1 MLKFFA
7 PICQYA
13 RGMETPFGRNRS
25 MASHLLHALWLK
37 SSGLHLWVEQTE
49 GHKIVTPELIDAG
62 VFPPAIDSL
71 LRSRPF
77 RHRVET
83 KLLTP
88 KGREVKLAMP
98 TLAFAPEDAVKVLST
113 LASLNA
119 VNTSV
124 DQLATLAPDLQ
135 WLVHLY
141 QGLESFVRAGR
152 VTVKLHYHDQHWYPM
167 WQLSTGLGERG
178 WLAQMLAACPR
189 VILENS
195 GPTVAEDIAAEL
207 PHWITNAILRPLHLA
222 PRKHLWH
229 EFNEALL
236 ASKPLK
242 RGNAALVGAL
252 NKWKDSVTSSDI
264 QFMIQV
270 EEPLTDINTH
280 HDQLLDH
287 HREDAT
293 ADVGDVEQALW
304 AVRVLVR
311 SGQEAPIPVRLSEFD
326 RATKAQLE
334 AMRKEMTFVAP
345 NLGAR
350 TNLASRGIG
359 THEHSRDR
367 SANNGSDTMLTVVS
381 QEYSFAGFDAIFDQ
395 PEISTPA
402 PSLDAHQEQLLQ
414 ALQKVPHAG
423 DFDVYLSTEAFVEFL
438 NRDVPALR
446 SHGYSVLVPKA
457 WSVHEV
463 HALVNVSN
471 PTESTGVSAVGF
483 DSIVNFNWKVSIGD
497 RTLNDAEMEQLI
509 ASKTGLIQLRG
520 KWVMADAASLKA
532 VRNYMQK
539 LAQTQLK
546 HLEAKRNELLEHLA
560 LVDPNS
566 SRAAQLQEELAELET
581 KLRAEQP
588 STGELSRAE
597 MRQLIL
603 EQGEESLIAYEGT
616 QWELALLGQ
625 TTAFEIPAPTVE
637 DIPDTVHASLRPY
650 QHRGVN
656 WIRWMAHNHIG
667 GVLADDMG
675 LGKTLQILTV
685 QALDTRDALEQ
696 GHTRCITVPRKGEPI
711 PAYGPSLVIAP
722 TSVVGNWAREAK
734 KFVPSLKVLVHH
746 GQQRIRD
753 AADFHKFQNYD
764 LVITSYGTASRDAD
778 LLSQVFWQRV
788 SLDEAQSIKNSATR
802 ISKVVR
808 AIPAKHRMALTGTPV
823 ENRLLELR
831 ALLDFCNPGMLGS
844 VSFFRNHFSKPI
856 EVTGDELVADKLRA
870 LTQPFILRRLKS
882 DPTIVA
888 ELPEKEE
895 NIVTVSMT
903 PEQAAMYQA
912 YVQQLQA
919 VIQQSEGMSRRGLIL
934 ASLTKIK
941 QICNHPAHFLGD
953 GSPLVLKGRHRSGKV
968 EELMMIV
975 DNARANDEKLL
986 IFTQYKAFGDLLA
999 PYLSQH
1005 YGSEIPFLHGGVSKT
1020 QRDRMVETFQTPQ
1033 GPPAMVLSLKA
1044 GGTGL
1049 NLTAANIVVHMD
1061 RWWNPAV
1068 ENQATDRAY
1077 RIGQDKNVMVYKLI
1091 TAGTLEERIQEIIEG
1106 KSHLANSL
1114 VTQGEGWLT
1123 ELDDQQLAELLTYR
1137 TQES

>member
-1 MLKFFA
+1 
-7 PICQYA
+7 
-13 RGMETPFGRNRS
+13 

-62 VFPPAIDSL
+62 IFPPAIDSL
-71 LRSRPF
+71 LRSVPF

-119 VNTSV
+119 VNTPV
-124 DQLATLAPDLQ
+124 EQLATLAPDLQ

-152 VTVKLHYHDQHWYPM
+152 VTIKLHYQDHQWYPM

-189 VILENS
+189 VIIDNS
-195 GPTVAEDIAAEL
+195 GSTVAEDIAAEL

-229 EFNEALL
+229 EFHEALL

-242 RGNAALVGAL
+242 RGNAALVSAL

-264 QFMIQV
+264 QFVIQV

-280 HDQLLDH
+280 HDQLIDH

-293 ADVGDVEQALW
+293 SDLGDVDRALW

-311 SGQEAPIPVRLSEFD
+311 SGQETPIPVRLREFD

-334 AMRKEMTFVAP
+334 AMRKEMAFIAP
-345 NLGAR
+345 NLGLQS
-350 TNLASRGIG
+350 NLALYGIQTRTQP
-359 THEHSRDR
+359 THESDILNIREPDHVLP
-367 SANNGSDTMLTVVS
+367 ANTVSDTTLTVVSQEYSFVS

-395 PEISTPA
+395 PETPA
-402 PSLDAHQEQLLQ
+402 LPESSLDAHQQELLR
-414 ALQKVPHAG
+414 ALQQVPHAG

-438 NRDVPALR
+438 NKDVPALR

-483 DSIVNFNWKVSIGD
+483 DSIVNFNWKISIGD
-497 RTLNDAEMEQLI
+497 HALDDAEMAQLI

-520 KWVMADAASLKA
+520 KWVMADATSLKA

-539 LAQTQLK
+539 LAKTQFK
-546 HLEAKRNELLEHLA
+546 HLLAKRDEVLEYLA
-560 LVDPNS
+560 LLDPNS
-566 SRAAQLQEELAELET
+566 SRAAQLQEELAELEI
-581 KLRAEQP
+581 KLRAEQS

-603 EQGEESLIAYEGT
+603 EQDKESLIAYEGT

-685 QALDTRDALEQ
+685 QALDTRDALEH
-696 GHTRCITVPRKGEPI
+696 GHDRCITVPNKGEPQ
-711 PAYGPSLVIAP
+711 PEYGPSLVIAP

-734 KFVPSLKVLVHH
+734 KFVPSLRVLVHH
-746 GQQRIRD
+746 GQHRIRD
-753 AADFHKFQNYD
+753 AADCQKFQKYD
-764 LVITSYGTASRDAD
+764 LVITSYGTASKDAD

-802 ISKVVR
+802 IAKVVR

-882 DPTIVA
+882 DPAIVA

-912 YVQQLQA
+912 YVQQLQVA
-919 VIQQSEGMSRRGLIL
+919 IQQSEGMSRRGLIL

-975 DNARANDEKLL
+975 DNARANGEKIL

-1005 YGSEIPFLHGGVSKT
+1005 YDREIPFLHGGVSKI
-1020 QRDRMVETFQTPQ
+1020 QRDHMVETFQTPQ

-1091 TAGTLEERIQEIIEG
+1091 TAGTLEERIQEIIQG

-1123 ELDDQQLAELLTYR
+1123 ELDDEQLAELLTYR